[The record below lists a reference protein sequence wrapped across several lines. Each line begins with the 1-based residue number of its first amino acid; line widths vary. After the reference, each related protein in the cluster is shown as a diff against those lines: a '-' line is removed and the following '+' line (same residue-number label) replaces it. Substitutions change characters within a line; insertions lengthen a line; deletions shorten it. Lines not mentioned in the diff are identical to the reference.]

1 VDSVYSSSP
10 HGVTIIE
17 DLQQETGTDTATD
30 ELGEDTLS
38 IINREIDSLKQDIG
52 DCKAIKEL
60 IRELYGECMANEIG
74 KP

>member
-1 VDSVYSSSP
+1 
-10 HGVTIIE
+10 
-17 DLQQETGTDTATD
+17 
-30 ELGEDTLS
+30 LGEDTIS